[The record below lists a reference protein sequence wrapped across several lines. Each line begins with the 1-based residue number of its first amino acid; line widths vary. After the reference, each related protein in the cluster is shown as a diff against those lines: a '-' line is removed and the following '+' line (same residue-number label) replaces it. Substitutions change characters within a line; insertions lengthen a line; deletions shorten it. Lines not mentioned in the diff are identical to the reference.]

1 MEPNKLETQI
11 KEKLNSREI
20 QPTEMAWDRLDAM
33 LSVSEEKKTKRF
45 PFLTSKFI
53 GIAASV
59 LVFLSVGLYFINQ
72 ENTDIKVE
80 DSIVVKEEVKTNTSE
95 ENNNEV
101 KEINSIPVQSEEQV
115 AVTTNNKPQ
124 TTNNQPQTINKKSS
138 QSFNQN
144 NQNNQNNQKT
154 AVNPIINTNK
164 EIEYLGN
171 GDVAQKDLPR
181 IETRKEIVVSKPNYV
196 NVDDLLASVESESK
210 NTKKPSV
217 KVNANTLLSQVD
229 GELEQSFRQKAINR
243 ISRNY
248 QEVKLA
254 LANRNQE

>member
-1 MEPNKLETQI
+1 MAQNNIENQI

-72 ENTDIKVE
+72 ENTDIEVE
-80 DSIVVKEEVKTNTSE
+80 ESVVVKEEIKINTSE
-95 ENNNEV
+95 ENSNLS
-101 KEINSIPVQSEEQV
+101 KEINSIPVQSKEQV
-115 AVTTNNKPQ
+115 AVTIK
-124 TTNNQPQTINKKSS
+124 NQKSKVGNQQSS

-144 NQNNQNNQKT
+144 NQKT
-154 AVNPIINTNK
+154 VVNPIINRNK

-171 GDVAQKDLPR
+171 GDVAQKDLPK
-181 IETRKEIVVSKPNYV
+181 IETRKQIVVSKPNYV
-196 NVDDLLASVESESK
+196 DVDDLLASVENESK

-243 ISRNY
+243 ISKNY
-248 QEVKLA
+248 QEVKVA

>member
-72 ENTDIKVE
+72 ENTAIEVDNSV
-80 DSIVVKEEVKTNTSE
+80 VVKEEVKTDTSN
-95 ENNNEV
+95 ENNSAIE
-101 KEINSIPVQSEEQV
+101 EINSIPVQSEDQV
-115 AVTTNNKPQ
+115 AVTIK
-124 TTNNQPQTINKKSS
+124 NQKSKVSNQQSS

-144 NQNNQNNQKT
+144 NQKT
-154 AVNPIINTNK
+154 VVNPIINKNK

-171 GDVAQKDLPR
+171 GDVAQKDLPK
-181 IETRKEIVVSKPNYV
+181 IETRKQIVVAKPKYV
-196 NVDDLLASVESESK
+196 DVDDLLASVENESK

-243 ISRNY
+243 ISKNY
-248 QEVKLA
+248 QEVKVA

>member
-1 MEPNKLETQI
+1 MAQNNIENQI

-72 ENTDIKVE
+72 ENTDIEVE
-80 DSIVVKEEVKTNTSE
+80 DAVVVKESVKTSTSD

-124 TTNNQPQTINKKSS
+124 TINKKSS

-144 NQNNQNNQKT
+144 NQKT
-154 AVNPIINTNK
+154 AVNPIINRNK

-171 GDVAQKDLPR
+171 GDVAQKDLPK
-181 IETRKEIVVSKPNYV
+181 IETRKQIVVSKPKYV
-196 NVDDLLASVESESK
+196 DVDDLLASVENESK

-243 ISRNY
+243 ISKNY
-248 QEVKLA
+248 QEVKVA

>member
-72 ENTDIKVE
+72 ENTDSEVQE
-80 DSIVVKEEVKTNTSE
+80 SVVVKEEIKTNTSE

-124 TTNNQPQTINKKSS
+124 TINKKSS

-144 NQNNQNNQKT
+144 NQKT
-154 AVNPIINTNK
+154 VVNPIINKNK

-171 GDVAQKDLPR
+171 GDVAQKDLPK
-181 IETRKEIVVSKPNYV
+181 IETRKQIVVAKPKYV
-196 NVDDLLASVESESK
+196 DVDDLLASVENESK

-243 ISRNY
+243 ISKNY
-248 QEVKLA
+248 QEVKVA

>member
-1 MEPNKLETQI
+1 MAQNNIENQI

-72 ENTDIKVE
+72 ENTDIKIEESV
-80 DSIVVKEEVKTNTSE
+80 VVKEEVKTNTSE
-95 ENNNEV
+95 ENSNLS
-101 KEINSIPVQSEEQV
+101 KEINSIPVQSKEQV
-115 AVTTNNKPQ
+115 AVTI
-124 TTNNQPQTINKKSS
+124 NNQQSKVSNQQSSKS
-138 QSFNQN
+138 F
-144 NQNNQNNQKT
+144 NQNNQKT
-154 AVNPIINTNK
+154 AINPIINKNK

-181 IETRKEIVVSKPNYV
+181 IETKKQIVVSKSKYV
-196 NVDDLLASVESESK
+196 NVDDLLASVENESK

-243 ISRNY
+243 ISKNY
-248 QEVKLA
+248 QEVKVA

>member
-11 KEKLNSREI
+11 KEKLSSREI

-80 DSIVVKEEVKTNTSE
+80 ESVVVKEEIKTNTSE
-95 ENNNEV
+95 ENTTEV
-101 KEINSIPVQSEEQV
+101 EEINSITVQSEEQV

-124 TTNNQPQTINKKSS
+124 TINKKSS

-144 NQNNQNNQKT
+144 IQNNQKAT
-154 AVNPIINTNK
+154 VNPIINTNK

-181 IETRKEIVVSKPNYV
+181 IETRKEIVVSKPNNV
-196 NVDDLLASVESESK
+196 NVDDLLASVENESK

>member
-11 KEKLNSREI
+11 KEKLSSREI

-72 ENTDIKVE
+72 ENTDSDVQE
-80 DSIVVKEEVKTNTSE
+80 SVVVKEEIKTNTSE
-95 ENNNEV
+95 ENTTEV
-101 KEINSIPVQSEEQV
+101 EEINSITVQSEEQV

-124 TTNNQPQTINKKSS
+124 TINKKSS

-144 NQNNQNNQKT
+144 NQKT
-154 AVNPIINTNK
+154 TVNLIINKNK
-164 EIEYLGN
+164 EIQYLGN

-181 IETRKEIVVSKPNYV
+181 IETRKEIVVSKPNNV
-196 NVDDLLASVESESK
+196 NVDDLLASVENESK
-210 NTKKPSV
+210 STKKPSV

>member
-45 PFLTSKFI
+45 SFLTSKFI

-80 DSIVVKEEVKTNTSE
+80 ESVVVKEEIKTNTSE
-95 ENNNEV
+95 ENTTEV
-101 KEINSIPVQSEEQV
+101 EEINSITVQSEEQV

-124 TTNNQPQTINKKSS
+124 TINKKSS

-144 NQNNQNNQKT
+144 IQNNQKAT
-154 AVNPIINTNK
+154 VNPIINKNK

-181 IETRKEIVVSKPNYV
+181 IETRKEIVVSKPNNV
-196 NVDDLLASVESESK
+196 NVDDLLASVENESK

>member
-1 MEPNKLETQI
+1 MAQNNIENQI

-59 LVFLSVGLYFINQ
+59 LVFLSVGLYYINQ
-72 ENTDIKVE
+72 ENTDIKI
-80 DSIVVKEEVKTNTSE
+80 DNSVVVNEEVETDNLNENANTINGNTGID
-95 ENNNEV
+95 NNGLEGFD
-101 KEINSIPVQSEEQV
+101 EQV
-115 AVTTNNKPQ
+115 KQRANKQ
-124 TTNNQPQTINKKSS
+124 REEKKILITQSS
-138 QSFNQN
+138 KSF

-154 AVNPIINTNK
+154 AVNPIINKNK

-181 IETRKEIVVSKPNYV
+181 IETKKQIVVSKSKYV
-196 NVDDLLASVESESK
+196 NVDDLLASVENESK

-243 ISRNY
+243 ISKNY
-248 QEVKLA
+248 QEVKVA

>member
-72 ENTDIKVE
+72 ENTDSEV
-80 DSIVVKEEVKTNTSE
+80 DNSVVVKEEVKTDTSNENTNAVE
-95 ENNNEV
+95 
-101 KEINSIPVQSEEQV
+101 EINSILVQQEEQV
-115 AVTTNNKPQ
+115 AVTI
-124 TTNNQPQTINKKSS
+124 NNQQSKVSNQQSS

-144 NQNNQNNQKT
+144 NQKT
-154 AVNPIINTNK
+154 VVNPIINKNK

-171 GDVAQKDLPR
+171 GDVAQKDLPK
-181 IETRKEIVVSKPNYV
+181 IETRKQIVVSKPNYV

-243 ISRNY
+243 ISKNY
-248 QEVKLA
+248 QEVKVA

>member
-11 KEKLNSREI
+11 KEKLSSREI

-80 DSIVVKEEVKTNTSE
+80 ESIVVKEEIKSNTSE
-95 ENNNEV
+95 ENNNVV
-101 KEINSIPVQSEEQV
+101 KEINSITVQSQEQV
-115 AVTTNNKPQ
+115 ASTTNNKPQ
-124 TTNNQPQTINKKSS
+124 TINHKPQTINKKSS

-144 NQNNQNNQKT
+144 IQNNQKT
-154 AVNPIINTNK
+154 TVNPIINTNK
-164 EIEYLGN
+164 ETEYLGN

-181 IETRKEIVVSKPNYV
+181 IETRKEIVVSKPNNV
-196 NVDDLLASVESESK
+196 NVDDLLASVENESK

>member
-1 MEPNKLETQI
+1 MEQNKLETQI

-33 LSVSEEKKTKRF
+33 LSVAEEKKTKRF

-59 LVFLSVGLYFINQ
+59 LVFLSVGLYYINL
-72 ENTDIKVE
+72 ENTDSEVE
-80 DSIVVKEEVKTNTSE
+80 ESVVVKESVKTNTSE
-95 ENNNEV
+95 ENSNTL
-101 KEINSIPVQSEEQV
+101 KEINSVPLQSDEQV
-115 AVTTNNKPQ
+115 AVTSI
-124 TTNNQPQTINKKSS
+124 NQQSTIKSQQSS

-144 NQNNQNNQKT
+144 NQKT
-154 AVNPIINTNK
+154 VVNPIINKNK
-164 EIEYLGN
+164 EIEYLLN
-171 GDVAQKDLPR
+171 GDVAQKDLPK
-181 IETRKEIVVSKPNYV
+181 IETKKQIVVSKPNYV
-196 NVDDLLASVESESK
+196 NVDDLLASVENESK

-217 KVNANTLLSQVD
+217 KVNASSLLSQVD
-229 GELEQSFRQKAINR
+229 GELEQTFRQKAINR

-248 QEVKLA
+248 QEVKVA

>member
-80 DSIVVKEEVKTNTSE
+80 ESIVVKEEIKSNTSE

-101 KEINSIPVQSEEQV
+101 KEINSITVQSQEQV
-115 AVTTNNKPQ
+115 ASTTNNKPQ
-124 TTNNQPQTINKKSS
+124 TINHKPQTINKKSS

-144 NQNNQNNQKT
+144 NQNNQKT
-154 AVNPIINTNK
+154 TVNPIINKNK

-181 IETRKEIVVSKPNYV
+181 IETRKEIVVSKPNNV

-229 GELEQSFRQKAINR
+229 GELEQSFRQKAINK

>member
-72 ENTDIKVE
+72 ENTAIEVDN
-80 DSIVVKEEVKTNTSE
+80 SVVVREEVKTDTSNENTNAVE
-95 ENNNEV
+95 
-101 KEINSIPVQSEEQV
+101 EINSIPVQSKEQV
-115 AVTTNNKPQ
+115 ASTINNK
-124 TTNNQPQTINKKSS
+124 PQTINKKSS

-144 NQNNQNNQKT
+144 NQKK
-154 AVNPIINTNK
+154 AVNPIINRNK

-171 GDVAQKDLPR
+171 GDVAQKDLPK
-181 IETRKEIVVSKPNYV
+181 IETRKQIVVSKSNYV
-196 NVDDLLASVESESK
+196 DVDDLLASVESESK

-248 QEVKLA
+248 QEVKVA

>member
-72 ENTDIKVE
+72 ENTAIEVDNSV
-80 DSIVVKEEVKTNTSE
+80 VVKEEVKTDTSN
-95 ENNNEV
+95 ENNSAIE
-101 KEINSIPVQSEEQV
+101 EINSIPVQSEDQV
-115 AVTTNNKPQ
+115 AVTIK
-124 TTNNQPQTINKKSS
+124 NQKSKVSNQQSS

-144 NQNNQNNQKT
+144 NQKT
-154 AVNPIINTNK
+154 VVNPIINKNK

-171 GDVAQKDLPR
+171 GDVAQKDLPK
-181 IETRKEIVVSKPNYV
+181 IETRKQIVVAKPKYV
-196 NVDDLLASVESESK
+196 DVDDLLASVENESK

-243 ISRNY
+243 ISKNY
-248 QEVKLA
+248 KEVKVA

>member
-59 LVFLSVGLYFINQ
+59 LVFLSVGLYYINQ
-72 ENTDIKVE
+72 ENTDSQVE
-80 DSIVVKEEVKTNTSE
+80 ESIVVKEEIKTNTSE
-95 ENNNEV
+95 NNKNEV
-101 KEINSIPVQSEEQV
+101 EKINSIPVQKEEQV
-115 AVTTNNKPQ
+115 ASTINNKPEK
-124 TTNNQPQTINKKSS
+124 INKKSS
-138 QSFNQN
+138 KSFNQN
-144 NQNNQNNQKT
+144 NQKT
-154 AVNPIINTNK
+154 VVNPIINKNK

-171 GDVAQKDLPR
+171 ADVAQKDLPR
-181 IETRKEIVVSKPNYV
+181 IETKKQIVVSKSKYV
-196 NVDDLLASVESESK
+196 NVDDLLASVENESK

-243 ISRNY
+243 ISKNY
-248 QEVKLA
+248 QEVKVA

>member
-1 MEPNKLETQI
+1 MEQNKLENQI

-45 PFLTSKFI
+45 PFLTYKFI

-59 LVFLSVGLYFINQ
+59 LVFLSVGLYYINQ
-72 ENTDIKVE
+72 ENTDIKTE
-80 DSIVVKEEVKTNTSE
+80 DSVVVKEEVKTNTSE
-95 ENNNEV
+95 ENNNKLE
-101 KEINSIPVQSEEQV
+101 EINSIPVQKDEQV
-115 AVTTNNKPQ
+115 AAAINNK
-124 TTNNQPQTINKKSS
+124 PQTINKKSS

-144 NQNNQNNQKT
+144 NQKT
-154 AVNPIINTNK
+154 VVNPIINKNK
-164 EIEYLGN
+164 ELEYLGN

-181 IETRKEIVVSKPNYV
+181 IETKKQIVVSKSKYV
-196 NVDDLLASVESESK
+196 NVDDLLASVENESK

-243 ISRNY
+243 ISKNY
-248 QEVKLA
+248 QEVKVA

>member
-11 KEKLNSREI
+11 KEKLSSREI

-72 ENTDIKVE
+72 ENTDIKTE
-80 DSIVVKEEVKTNTSE
+80 DAVVVKEEIKTNTSE
-95 ENNNEV
+95 ENTTEV
-101 KEINSIPVQSEEQV
+101 EEINSITVQSEEQV

-124 TTNNQPQTINKKSS
+124 TINKKSS

-144 NQNNQNNQKT
+144 IQNNQKAT
-154 AVNPIINTNK
+154 VNPIINKNK

-181 IETRKEIVVSKPNYV
+181 IETRKEIVVSKPNNV
-196 NVDDLLASVESESK
+196 NVDDLLASVENESK

>member
-1 MEPNKLETQI
+1 MAQNNIENQI

-45 PFLTSKFI
+45 PFLTYKFI

-59 LVFLSVGLYFINQ
+59 LVFLSVGLYYINQ
-72 ENTDIKVE
+72 ENTDSQVGE
-80 DSIVVKEEVKTNTSE
+80 SIVVKEEIKINTSE
-95 ENNNEV
+95 NNKNEV
-101 KEINSIPVQSEEQV
+101 EKINSISVQKEEQI
-115 AVTTNNKPQ
+115 ASTINNK
-124 TTNNQPQTINKKSS
+124 PQTINKKSS

-144 NQNNQNNQKT
+144 NQKT
-154 AVNPIINTNK
+154 GVNPLINKNK

-171 GDVAQKDLPR
+171 GDVAQKDLPK
-181 IETRKEIVVSKPNYV
+181 IETRKQIVVSKPNNYV
-196 NVDDLLASVESESK
+196 NVDDLLASVENESK

-248 QEVKLA
+248 QEVKVA